1 MDARSLF
8 KIVGEE
14 GPLLR
19 RVEEAM
25 AWLLSHRG
33 EKIGE
38 RLLQEAHALHGKPLT
53 IMISELE
60 QTGYYNL
67 LGEHA
72 IHLNPKHLAGT
83 LIKASNGANRASSIE
98 RALAHEMVHAGQR
111 GAASAESGL
120 AFQVIR
126 GRAQAAAT
134 AHFTPEQL
142 LEHNTHLVEAANA
155 SDYQTVMQH
164 VHDYVDKVALPIEE
178 SVRHHMQNDPAF
190 RKYVSEI
197 EAPAV
202 AVENHIAKLR
212 GEPLRGDYATAHEIE
227 PQALRQMMIDQLSS
241 DLAITTKKT
250 AVVHPNQVESEPSSW
265 TERIQKGR
273 SHALQGTGPSKG

>member
-1 MDARSLF
+1 MDTRLLF
-8 KIVGEE
+8 KVVGKE

-25 AWLLSHRG
+25 AWLLSHDG

-38 RLLQEAHALHGKPLT
+38 KLLQEAHALHGKPLT

-60 QTGYYNL
+60 QTGYHNL

-83 LIKASNGANRASSIE
+83 LVKTLNGASRASSIE

-142 LEHNTHLVEAANA
+142 LEHNTHLIEAANA
-155 SDYQTVMQH
+155 SDYQTAMQH
-164 VHDYVDKVALPIEE
+164 VHDYVDNVALPLEE
-178 SVRHHMQNDPAF
+178 SVRRHMQDDPAF

-197 EAPAV
+197 EAPAI
-202 AVENHIAKLR
+202 AVENQIARLR
-212 GEPLRGDYATAHEIE
+212 GEPLRGDYATSHEIE

-241 DLAITTKKT
+241 DLAIATKET
-250 AVVHPNQVESEPSSW
+250 IVLHQNQVKTEPSSW
-265 TERIQKGR
+265 TERVRRGR
-273 SHALQGTGPSKG
+273 PQSLHRTGPSKR